1 MANVDKSFF
10 AQSFDKHS
18 NILRKTSQKKSIL
31 VISKTQPKKETQ
43 IKVKNCS
50 KYLFNTI
57 YLLKN

>member
-10 AQSFDKHS
+10 AQSFDKH

-31 VISKTQPKKETQ
+31 VILKTQPKKETQ
-43 IKVKNCS
+43 IKGKNWS